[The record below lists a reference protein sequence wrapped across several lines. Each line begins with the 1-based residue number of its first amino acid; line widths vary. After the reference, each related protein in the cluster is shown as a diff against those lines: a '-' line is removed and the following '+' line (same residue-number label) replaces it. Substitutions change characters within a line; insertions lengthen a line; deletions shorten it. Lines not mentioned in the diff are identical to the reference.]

1 MYSDLDDLD
10 YEICRFLQENA
21 RTPFTTIAKELGVT
35 EKTVRSRVS
44 QLQEQGVLSLVGIVN
59 PVKAGIRVETI
70 ILIAVNE
77 SKLDEVVQIL
87 HDLPEVRLLVLT
99 SGEYQLMIQVFSKDH
114 DELSEFLM
122 KKLNTIQG
130 IRKTNVIVELKVLK
144 SKLKFIR

>member
-77 SKLDEVVQIL
+77 NKLDEVVQIL